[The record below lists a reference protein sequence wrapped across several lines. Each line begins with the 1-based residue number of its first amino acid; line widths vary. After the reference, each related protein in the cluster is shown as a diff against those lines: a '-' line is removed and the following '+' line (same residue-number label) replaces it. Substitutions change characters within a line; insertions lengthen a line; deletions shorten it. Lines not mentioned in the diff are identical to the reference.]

1 MAYDKEKIEKEIL
14 KAIEEEELT
23 FFSEVPL
30 FVSPARST
38 LYELELD
45 KSDKI
50 KELLS
55 ANKLK
60 LKNKMR
66 RKWRE
71 SDNATLQ
78 ISAYKL
84 LADDDEL
91 KRLTVN
97 KAEVSGPNGESL
109 PQPQTGIFI
118 GVDYSKL
125 PPNVLDSILE
135 ARITNGE

>member
-14 KAIEEEELT
+14 QAIEEEELT
-23 FFSEVPL
+23 FFTEVCL
-30 FVSPARST
+30 YVKPALST
-38 LYELELD
+38 LYEMELE
-45 KSDKI
+45 KSEAI

-55 ANKLK
+55 NNKVK
-60 LKNKMR
+60 HKQKMR
-66 RKWRE
+66 RKWLD

-84 LADDDEL
+84 LADDEEL
-91 KRLTVN
+91 KKLTMN
-97 KAEVSGPNGESL
+97 KVEASGPNGEAL
-109 PQPQTGIFI
+109 PPSQTGIFI

-135 ARITNGE
+135 ARITNG